1 MNQRYAAY
9 NLVEILSSLAVLGL
23 LIGMSIALI
32 RPDESETALA
42 KKVDTYVT
50 HLSNVYERLVAQYG
64 VTPTQIDLNNDGD
77 RSNDANGV
85 PNFLKNYDTMASF
98 WSGTT
103 NGNTTSYLQYPGN
116 IRVWLYPNQITA
128 LSTKLS
134 VLTALGFSDKE
145 FLLIEVLP
153 GGTISALP
161 KTTSGVQA
169 NSDLVLLHIDEQTG
183 HIETAYELAQRKATA
198 LGANVSDYEKTF
210 YDHYKND

>member
-1 MNQRYAAY
+1 MKQDVIIHKGFFVLNQRYAAY

-23 LIGMSIALI
+23 LVGMSIALI

-64 VTPTQIDLNNDGD
+64 VTPSQIDLNNDGN

-103 NGNTTSYLQYPGN
+103 PAPASDATSYLQYPGN
-116 IRVWLYPNQITA
+116 IRVWLYPHQISA
-128 LSTKLS
+128 LSTKLG
-134 VLTALGFSDKE
+134 VLTALGFSNKE
-145 FLLIEVLP
+145 FLLMEVLP
-153 GGTISALP
+153 GGTISDSFYSILMN
-161 KTTSGVQA
+161 KR
-169 NSDLVLLHIDEQTG
+169 DVLKPPMNWLK
-183 HIETAYELAQRKATA
+183 ETPPL
-198 LGANVSDYEKTF
+198 
-210 YDHYKND
+210 